1 MTKHSRP
8 SPPQAMTPPLE
19 PAPNWTRLSRNDE
32 IELHKDGKIVASG
45 TVDMMAL
52 NGSLL
57 WLLQDGG
64 KGRALF
70 LHDDGF
76 FVLKRCRTRF
86 HTNSRS

>member
-1 MTKHSRP
+1 MTKRPRVSP
-8 SPPQAMTPPLE
+8 SPAMTPPLE
-19 PAPNWTRLSRNDE
+19 PTPNWTRLSRKDE

-76 FVLKRCRTRF
+76 FVFKRCRTR
-86 HTNSRS
+86 TRRNSRS